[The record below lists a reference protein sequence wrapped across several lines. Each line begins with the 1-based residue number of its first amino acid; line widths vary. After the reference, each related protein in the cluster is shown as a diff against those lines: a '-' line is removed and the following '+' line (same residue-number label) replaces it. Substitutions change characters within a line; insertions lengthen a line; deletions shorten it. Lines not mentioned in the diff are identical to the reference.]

1 MSCGYLTA
9 EDDDTFN
16 FACVFL
22 LYFVIFLHLLLK
34 LGPMS
39 GFCESLHSSML
50 LFSFNEPQL
59 AMRAQKLPLNA
70 PIVEPGI
77 CPSMGLGDVRV
88 GYSLLICH
96 MHNKIFL

>member
-59 AMRAQKLPLNA
+59 AMRAQKTPSECAHCGAWHLPFHGA
-70 PIVEPGI
+70 RRRKG
-77 CPSMGLGDVRV
+77 GLQFVD
-88 GYSLLICH
+88 LPH
-96 MHNKIFL
+96 AQ